1 MQGDSSLQVVNWQD
15 ATDTTIAKEQVV
27 ATLHSVVAD
36 EVLVGEQDTAMI
48 NEKEIPKKWNFLL
61 EHSYSSIIW
70 HSNN

>member
-48 NEKEIPKKWNFLL
+48 NEKDMPKK
-61 EHSYSSIIW
+61 
-70 HSNN
+70 